1 MPQPLRRLRRHL
13 PMNAKP
19 LRRLR
24 RHLPINGE
32 EPFLHL
38 NAAAPP
44 APSAPPPHE
53 WGGAFLYLLNGGEPG
68 CPSLLVGRD
77 FWVVAFHQGDLVE
90 TFQQA
95 ITREWVDL
103 EAIAESVAPH
113 LLRLEVDRDLRC
125 RIFRHQVDQVPDLAL
140 GQRHRE
146 QPGLV
151 AVGSKDVCEAWR
163 GDRTEDK
170 FELDP
175 RY

>member
-13 PMNAKP
+13 PMNGEQPFLLLNAAAPPAPSAPPPHEWEP

-24 RHLPINGE
+24 RHLPMNGE

-53 WGGAFLYLLNGGEPG
+53 WGAPPAPSAPPPHEWGGAFLYLLKGGEPG

-90 TFQQA
+90 TFQ
-95 ITREWVDL
+95 
-103 EAIAESVAPH
+103 
-113 LLRLEVDRDLRC
+113 
-125 RIFRHQVDQVPDLAL
+125 
-140 GQRHRE
+140 
-146 QPGLV
+146 
-151 AVGSKDVCEAWR
+151 
-163 GDRTEDK
+163 
-170 FELDP
+170 
-175 RY
+175 

>member
-13 PMNAKP
+13 PM
-19 LRRLR
+19 
-24 RHLPINGE
+24 NGE

-53 WGGAFLYLLNGGEPG
+53 WEPLRRLRRHLPMNGEEPFLHLLKGGKPG

-103 EAIAESVAPH
+103 EAVAASVAAH
-113 LLRLEVDRDLRC
+113 LLRL
-125 RIFRHQVDQVPDLAL
+125 
-140 GQRHRE
+140 
-146 QPGLV
+146 
-151 AVGSKDVCEAWR
+151 
-163 GDRTEDK
+163 
-170 FELDP
+170 
-175 RY
+175 